1 MHRRDFIKNSAAVLA
16 MLSAAPLSAAENST
30 NSNGEKQMQ
39 ITDSAFKNYEK
50 LFGDPAKSALFQS
63 DPEYFVNYVNFVF
76 GEVYAE
82 SPSIDLQTRLK
93 LILAATVAAQGLDEF
108 SAFVIPATK
117 NGVEHVAVKEI
128 IYQTTPYIGAAKSFT
143 FLNQT
148 NKIFKENGIALPL
161 PNQQTTSLDNRQEKG
176 LNVQRQFFG
185 AGIDKGNAAAP
196 PDEQH
201 IRRFLSANCF
211 GDYYTRS
218 GLDLNFRELLT
229 FVILASLGGAD
240 PQVKAHVQGN
250 LNIGHSRGFLIEVVT
265 AILPYIGY
273 PRSLNA
279 LAAIDAL
286 APYQNK

>member
-30 NSNGEKQMQ
+30 NANGENKMQ

-50 LFGDPAKSALFQS
+50 LFGDPKKSALFQS

-82 SPSIDLQTRLK
+82 SPAIDLQTRLK
-93 LILAATVAAQGLDEF
+93 LILAATIAAQGMDEF

-117 NGVEHVAVKEI
+117 NGVDAVAVKEI
-128 IYQTTPYIGAAKSFT
+128 IYQTTPYIGAAKSLT
-143 FLNQT
+143 FLNQA
-148 NKIFKENGIALPL
+148 NRLFQKNGIALPL
-161 PNQQTTSLDNRQEKG
+161 PNQKTTTLDNRQEKG

>member
-1 MHRRDFIKNSAAVLA
+1 MHRRDFIKNSAFVLA
-16 MLSAAPLSAAENST
+16 AFSGSTSTTHALQNSQYFQGDT
-30 NSNGEKQMQ
+30 MK
-39 ITDSAFKNYEK
+39 ITDSALKNYQM
-50 LFGDPAKSALFQS
+50 LFGDPTQSTLFQS

-76 GEVYAE
+76 GEIFAH
-82 SPSIDLQTRLK
+82 SPSIDLKTRLQ
-93 LILAATVAAQGLDEF
+93 LILVATTAAQGLDEF
-108 SAFVIPATK
+108 SAFVIPATQ
-117 NGVEHVAVKEI
+117 NGVSPVAIKEI
-128 IYQTTPYIGAAKSFT
+128 IYQTTPYIGAAKSLT
-143 FLNQT
+143 FLKQT
-148 NKIFKENGIALPL
+148 NHLFKENAIALPL
-161 PNQQTTSLDNRQEKG
+161 PGQQTTNLENRHEKG
-176 LNVQRQFFG
+176 LGIQRQFFG

-196 PDEQH
+196 ADEQH

-211 GDYYTRS
+211 GDYYTRA

-250 LNIGHSRGFLIEVVT
+250 LNIGHSRQFLIEVVT

-286 APYQNK
+286 VPFQK